1 MRGDQYKGKVW
12 TTPPTPEE
20 LEELTRDYTD
30 DELAEI
36 NATIRAEKAKL
47 SPEQRKAIKDN
58 AQYYERIEGENLYID
73 GE

>member
-12 TTPPTPEE
+12 TSPPTPEE
-20 LEELTRDYTD
+20 IEELTRDYTD
-30 DELAEI
+30 SEIDEI
-36 NATIRAEKAKL
+36 NAQIRTERAKL